1 MLSVCL
7 LLLGGA
13 WALSRALTGDV
24 PIPTQHGVQ
33 TQPPEEPG
41 VPAAPRALPVP
52 QSPVVSSP
60 PPEPEPPARPP
71 PPPPPRPEE
80 GPPPEKVEIDGIA
93 AQGWAQLKDE
103 NGGPAN
109 WRRAEKLFVRCLT
122 LSPDSQDCKDG
133 LNRARQ
139 LAGPKR
145 QNPRGVPLV
154 PVQDPLVPDP
164 EL

>member
-1 MLSVCL
+1 MN
-7 LLLGGA
+7 A
-13 WALSRALTGDV
+13 
-24 PIPTQHGVQ
+24 
-33 TQPPEEPG
+33 
-41 VPAAPRALPVP
+41 
-52 QSPVVSSP
+52 P
-60 PPEPEPPARPP
+60 PPETEPVARPP
-71 PPPPPRPEE
+71 MTPPPRPEE

-122 LSPDSQDCKDG
+122 ISPDSQDCKDG

-145 QNPRGVPLV
+145 QSPHGVPLV

>member
-1 MLSVCL
+1 MLSVSL

-24 PIPTQHGVQ
+24 PVPTPLALQA
-33 TQPPEEPG
+33 QPPEQPG
-41 VPAAPRALPVP
+41 VPAAPRAWPVAP
-52 QSPVVSSP
+52 RPVVSAP
-60 PPEPEPPARPP
+60 PPEPVARPP
-71 PPPPPRPEE
+71 LPPPPRPEE
-80 GPPPEKVEIDGIA
+80 GPPPEKVEVDGIG